1 MLSRVIPRGW
11 SWILVVSIPV
21 LLLGIL
27 MFTGNAAAGQSA
39 SPITPSNSAFIQPV
53 LNTPI
58 VPLRGS
64 NNPYAPTETC
74 PPGTPTRVPTPLF
87 TPAPGCSDI
96 PADGELSATIS
107 DQVDMT
113 EAEFTNT
120 SSTCSYRIGLAT
132 YRRFG
137 EYVETQE
144 LFDYSLAVI
153 PPNSSLTLSVSH
165 PTCAYQGDAFYGD
178 VIYSFVGGVR
188 YDERRLDDTTG
199 LYIRFCRS
207 ICSGTPVA
215 SNTPN
220 HTNTLTS
227 TGTPTPTYTST
238 STSTSAYSPT
248 GISTATRTRSA
259 TRTPI
264 TSPTNTPARDAYLA
278 LVPENGGPPN
288 GGMVN
293 VGDRFVL
300 DLVLNAGSHLDTT
313 AEQSYLTYTYDLI
326 KNARVDQIDTACVL
340 TSTVTSDHTTFEG
353 TFQNEVCNGPGACVF
368 RGLTV
373 GPGSFAYA
381 SGVLTNPPAGGSF
394 RVAQVGLC
402 AVAPGRALLHWQFT
416 PPAPPIRDT
425 EIVVRNGDLVQNPAL
440 FADYVINIA
449 GVTYTPTPTLTPG
462 SPTATPTVTRTRTR
476 VPTPVRDAFMLFVPQ
491 GSAPPNGGTAT
502 VGDRFVLE
510 LWLNAGS
517 NNVTAQQ
524 SYLTYTYDLIKNA
537 RVSQIATACV
547 LTSTVTAD
555 PSTFDATLQNEI
567 CNGPGQCNFRGLIVD
582 PGSFAYSSGALSN
595 CPDGCG
601 GTFRVAQVGLCAV
614 APGQALLHWQFT
626 PPAPATRDTEIITA
640 NGALVHDPALFTD
653 YVINIVDPTSTP
665 TVVPDELMVGHVT
678 WQGRPAQPN
687 VRQQVPISVSLS
699 LGNTQ
704 VDYAGIN
711 TDANGFFTVTVGGL
725 PSGNYTW
732 RVKGY
737 DPQWGGPSFLAN
749 SGMVALDGSPTTE
762 VEMNLMRAGDAN
774 NDNYVTIL
782 DFNILKYAF
791 GRPCN
796 PCQDPRSDF
805 NSDGV
810 INSSDFNLL
819 KPNFGTSGAP

>member
-1 MLSRVIPRGW
+1 MLSRVITRGW
-11 SWILVVSIPV
+11 GWMLVVSIPV

-27 MFTGNAAAGQSA
+27 VFTGNAAAGQSA
-39 SPITPSNSAFIQPV
+39 SPVTPSNSAFIQPV
-53 LNTPI
+53 LNTPV

-64 NNPYAPTETC
+64 NDPYVPTETC
-74 PPGTPTRVPTPLF
+74 PPSAPTRIPTPQF

-96 PADGELSATIS
+96 PPEGTLAATIN
-107 DQVDMT
+107 DQLGGT
-113 EAEFTNT
+113 EAVFTNA
-120 SSTCSYRIGLAT
+120 SSACSYRIGLAN
-132 YRRFG
+132 YRKFG
-137 EYVETQE
+137 ENVETQE

-153 PPNSSLTLSVSH
+153 PPNSSLTLMVGH
-165 PTCAYQGDAFYGD
+165 PTCRYQGDAFYGD
-178 VIYSFVGGVR
+178 IIYSFVGGVR
-188 YDERRLDDTTG
+188 YNERRLDDTNG
-199 LYIRFCRS
+199 LYINYCRS
-207 ICSGTPVA
+207 RCAGTPVA
-215 SNTPN
+215 SSTPEITNTPT
-220 HTNTLTS
+220 H
-227 TGTPTPTYTST
+227 TGTPTGTHIP
-238 STSTSAYSPT
+238 A
-248 GISTATRTRSA
+248 ATL
-259 TRTPI
+259 TPI
-264 TSPTNTPARDAYLA
+264 TSPTNTPVRDAYLA
-278 LVPENGGPPN
+278 FVPEDGAPPN
-288 GGMVN
+288 GGTVN

-300 DLVLNAGSHLDTT
+300 DLVLNAGSHPDTT

-340 TSTVTSDHTTFEG
+340 TNTVTSDHTTFEG

-416 PPAPPIRDT
+416 PPAPIIRDT
-425 EIVVRNGDLVQNPAL
+425 EIVVRNGDLVQNPVL

-449 GVTYTPTPTLTPG
+449 GVTFTPTSTSTPG

-476 VPTPVRDAFMLFVPQ
+476 VPTPVRDAFLLFIPQ

-547 LTSTVTAD
+547 LTSTVTSD

-614 APGQALLHWQFT
+614 APGRALLHWQFT
-626 PPAPATRDTEIITA
+626 PPAPATRDTEIVAA
-640 NGALVHDPALFTD
+640 NGALVHNPALFTD
-653 YVINIVDPTSTP
+653 YVINIVAPTGTP
-665 TVVPDELMVGHVT
+665 TTTPDQLIVGHVT

-699 LGNTQ
+699 LGDTQ

-711 TDANGFFTVTVGGL
+711 TDANGLFTVAVGGL
-725 PSGNYTW
+725 ASGDYTW

-749 SGMVALDGSPTTE
+749 SGMVALGGSTTTE

-782 DFNILKYAF
+782 DFNILKNAF
-791 GRPCN
+791 GKPCN

-805 NSDGV
+805 NSDSL

-819 KPNFGTSGAP
+819 KPNFGASGAP